1 MSHVNLNE
9 AILLGQLVQAAYKQF
24 DGQLNPATDLQGY
37 EIVEKLFGNDLATGK
52 SRYPY
57 YVPFGFLLRKG
68 PELVIALRGTEN
80 IFEWIDDFT
89 FEKLPTNIEHGAG
102 RTEDGFSDVYASL
115 RNQPIDAAKTIIQ
128 ILNDHVQEGDSLV
141 VAGHSLG
148 AALATLC
155 GYDASLNGPK
165 VPVSVYTYASP
176 NVGDLDFATSYNEKV
191 PETWR
196 ISNAFDIVTH
206 NPPNL
211 FYGYHAVGTTV
222 GINPL
227 GKVKLDIGCM
237 HALTTYLHLLGVL
250 EPQATPLPLD
260 RNCVPL

>member
-1 MSHVNLNE
+1 MSNIDLSK
-9 AILLGQLVQAAYKQF
+9 AILYGQLVQAAYKQF
-24 DGQLNPATDLQGY
+24 DGQLNPSTDLQGY
-37 EIVEKLFGNDLATGK
+37 TIKENLFGNDLATGK

-89 FEKLPTNIEHGAG
+89 FEKLPTKIEHGSG

-128 ILNDHVQEGDSLV
+128 ILVDHVQEGDSLV

-155 GYDASLNGPK
+155 GYDVALNRPK
-165 VPVSVYTYASP
+165 LPLSVYTYASP
-176 NVGDLDFATSYNEKV
+176 NVGDQDFANSFAGTV
-191 PETWR
+191 PETLR

-206 NPPNL
+206 NPPTL
-211 FYGYHAVGTTV
+211 FFGYHAVGNTI

-227 GKVKLDIGCM
+227 GKVKLDLRCM
-237 HALTTYLHLLGVL
+237 HALTTYLHLLSL
-250 EPQATPLPLD
+250 QAPQASPQPLD
-260 RNCVPL
+260 QNCVPF